1 MTTKKNIFGVLTLFL
16 SVVLVSI
23 YSETSYFKLFL
34 FLLVGFLIFNLT
46 IRKSL
51 SFKHYFTS
59 KYNLLTTK
67 VRHKKSFDIPKDLLF
82 NKIIEVI
89 KDLNFK
95 LVKTDNDTYQILAI
109 SPLTFLSWGENI
121 YFDFETNENETI
133 MNFCSTTFFQVFD
146 WGKNEKNYEDL
157 LNQIEKSLII

>member
-1 MTTKKNIFGVLTLFL
+1 MKTIKNIFAVLLILL
-16 SVVLVSI
+16 SSALIPI
-23 YSETSYFKLFL
+23 YSNTSYFKLFL
-34 FLLVGFLIFNLT
+34 FLIVIFLIFNLT

-67 VRHKKSFDIPKDLLF
+67 IRRKKSFDIPKDLLF

-89 KDLNFK
+89 KDLNLK
-95 LVKTDNDTYQILAI
+95 LVKTDIDTYQILAI

-133 MNFCSTTFFQVFD
+133 MNFCSTTFFQMFD

-157 LNQIEKSLII
+157 LNQIERSLII